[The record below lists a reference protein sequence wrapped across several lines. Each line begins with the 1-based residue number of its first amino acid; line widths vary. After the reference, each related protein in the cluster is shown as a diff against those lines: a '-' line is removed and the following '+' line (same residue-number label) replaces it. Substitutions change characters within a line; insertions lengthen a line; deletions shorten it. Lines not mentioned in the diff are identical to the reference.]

1 MPFKIFIHD
10 LVLICLKK
18 LFSVRMPKNTF
29 WHSHDSS
36 SEISCSYQV
45 THHVKLP
52 SNSLWAKSWL
62 ISLDGFA
69 KDCKFG
75 KPNRNHFFVNKLVFL

>member
-52 SNSLWAKSWL
+52 SNSL
-62 ISLDGFA
+62 
-69 KDCKFG
+69 
-75 KPNRNHFFVNKLVFL
+75 